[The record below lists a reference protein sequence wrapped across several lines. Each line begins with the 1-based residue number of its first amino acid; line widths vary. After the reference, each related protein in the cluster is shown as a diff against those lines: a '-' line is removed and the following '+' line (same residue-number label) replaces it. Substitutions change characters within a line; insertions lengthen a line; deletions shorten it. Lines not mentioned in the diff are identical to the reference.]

1 MWQIHK
7 FKFSRDVTFC
17 TASHFAPCT
26 SSGVRLLPF
35 VQSQYRYRFTSSTS
49 TWVIVNLLC
58 LCNAVFSAA
67 LRLSELFWHCTCWQ
81 NTLLYEGD
89 GDKFSIFFS
98 CVSYSVAGVCAMVI
112 TTGVDFKRANFLIQ
126 FVTNGRALDC

>member
-26 SSGVRLLPF
+26 SSDVRLLPF

-81 NTLLYEGD
+81 NNLLYEGD
-89 GDKFSIFFS
+89 GDKFSIFFP
-98 CVSYSVAGVCAMVI
+98 VSLLLVDIILWQEYVRWLSQQEWISSVQI
-112 TTGVDFKRANFLIQ
+112 F
-126 FVTNGRALDC
+126 

>member
-58 LCNAVFSAA
+58 LYNAVFSAA

-89 GDKFSIFFS
+89 GDKFLIFFP
-98 CVSYSVAGVCAMVI
+98 VSLLLVDIILWQEYVRWLSQQEWISSVQI
-112 TTGVDFKRANFLIQ
+112 F
-126 FVTNGRALDC
+126 

>member
-89 GDKFSIFFS
+89 GDKFSIFFP
-98 CVSYSVAGVCAMVI
+98 VSLLLVDIILWQEYVRWLSQQEWISSVQI
-112 TTGVDFKRANFLIQ
+112 F
-126 FVTNGRALDC
+126 